1 MTSHY
6 HYGSLPSSA
15 SAHDDEHG
23 SLNSSTAAGRFT
35 RTKSGK
41 GAAAALIMIGLG
53 LAFIGGATYGGG
65 SFSVPTLGQP
75 NHHKGRRHPNHPHHP
90 HRPHHPPAAVTH
102 SEPAK
107 ANPDSHTES
116 PEPVKVK
123 SSSPCDPDS
132 AGLNGCAYFFT
143 QQSALSAKPSTC
155 PAGEKEEIVPP
166 SWWKTCQTQTGAC
179 PAGCGTCKPPDK
191 QAGGQ
196 CLCAGSNA
204 VCTEECG
211 YPGQKDD
218 SNTCKTEPCREA
230 KPEEA
235 GCVSLGE
242 NCGGS
247 QETDCMDAQ
256 GTITK
261 NQNCGFSDNRL
272 NPGQQ
277 CIAFCAQVPGTNKCK
292 TTRMQSYVS
301 PGMKDPCPSNQITA
315 VTSEGSANKCS
326 NVGGIV
332 LLDGDFSRCKNPTTC
347 PYDSAD
353 LSRECAYANG
363 SNVQIA
369 QDLKDKGVTAPD
381 RTCPKLKNRGS
392 EGFPSFFTNSRVPS
406 DAAVSCQIACACNTR
421 KGFGPPACFISGEPF
436 PGPTAC
442 CYCNGKNIAYDTK
455 HVDSCGNY
463 LPIYGEGV
471 LPDQVSIYVL

>member
-1 MTSHY
+1 
-6 HYGSLPSSA
+6 
-15 SAHDDEHG
+15 
-23 SLNSSTAAGRFT
+23 
-35 RTKSGK
+35 
-41 GAAAALIMIGLG
+41 
-53 LAFIGGATYGGG
+53 
-65 SFSVPTLGQP
+65 
-75 NHHKGRRHPNHPHHP
+75 
-90 HRPHHPPAAVTH
+90 
-102 SEPAK
+102 
-107 ANPDSHTES
+107 
-116 PEPVKVK
+116 
-123 SSSPCDPDS
+123 
-132 AGLNGCAYFFT
+132 
-143 QQSALSAKPSTC
+143 
-155 PAGEKEEIVPP
+155 
-166 SWWKTCQTQTGAC
+166 
-179 PAGCGTCKPPDK
+179 
-191 QAGGQ
+191 
-196 CLCAGSNA
+196 
-204 VCTEECG
+204 
-211 YPGQKDD
+211 
-218 SNTCKTEPCREA
+218 
-230 KPEEA
+230 
-235 GCVSLGE
+235 
-242 NCGGS
+242 
-247 QETDCMDAQ
+247 MDAQ

-301 PGMKDPCPSNQITA
+301 PGISNPCQSNSITD

-363 SNVQIA
+363 SNVQLA
-369 QDLKDKGVTAPD
+369 QDLKDKGVTVPNT
-381 RTCPKLKNRGS
+381 TCPKLKNRGS

-436 PGPTAC
+436 PGPVNC

-455 HVDSCGNY
+455 HFDSCGNY